1 MVSPRKIRL
10 VLAIIVVTATIGI
23 VAAISQ
29 KGSKSIPPEPV
40 PQHIPKNIDLALQNA
55 RFTEMRGGKV
65 VWVLVAERAEYD
77 KDGEVATLTGI
88 KMDFEKTPTA
98 GSVAV
103 TAASG
108 SYSDKS
114 KVVKLRGKVRLVTE
128 DGAVF
133 ETESIDYFADS
144 SSFIAKTPVKFKHQR
159 LGLTAHGMELDVRSQ
174 KANFHKPVDAVIDGQ
189 QHR

>member
-1 MVSPRKIRL
+1 M
-10 VLAIIVVTATIGI
+10 LAIIVVTATIGI

-29 KGSKSIPPEPV
+29 KGSKSTPPEPV
-40 PQHIPKNIDLALQNA
+40 PQHIPKNIDLALQDA
-55 RFTEMRGGKV
+55 RFTEMRDGKV

-77 KDGEVATLTGI
+77 KDGEVANLTGI
-88 KMDFEKTPTA
+88 KMDFKKTLTA
-98 GSVAV
+98 GAVAV
-103 TAASG
+103 TAANG

-114 KVVKLRGKVRLVTE
+114 KIVKLRGKVKLVTE

-133 ETESIDYFADS
+133 ETESIDYIADR
-144 SSFIAKTPVKFKHQR
+144 SSFITKTPVKLRHQR

-174 KANFHKPVDAVIDGQ
+174 LANFHKPVDAVIVGQ